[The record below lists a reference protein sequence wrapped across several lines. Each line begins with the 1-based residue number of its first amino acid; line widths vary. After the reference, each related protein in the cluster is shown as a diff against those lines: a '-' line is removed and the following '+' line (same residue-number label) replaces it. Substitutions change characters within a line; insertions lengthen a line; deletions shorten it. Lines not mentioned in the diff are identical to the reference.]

1 MDLIKQIE
9 TKYIP
14 QWIPY
19 PEGETTQREEMSA
32 YERYTLLYHSFYSE
46 NLTVFI

>member
-1 MDLIKQIE
+1 MDLIKKIE

-14 QWIPY
+14 EWIPY
-19 PEGETTQREEMSA
+19 PEGETTQRPEMRA
-32 YERYTLLYHSFYSE
+32 YERYMLLYHDVYYE

>member
-14 QWIPY
+14 EWIPY
-19 PEGETTQREEMSA
+19 PERYVPQREEMGA
-32 YERYTLLYHSFYSE
+32 YERYMLLYHSLYYE